1 MLQAQPDGAT
11 QLPSWGHVPPR
22 LRAALGQSCRTREKR
37 QLGAQPPLS
46 LSLPAAQDTRRS
58 QESPG
63 HPSPVAQTPRE
74 GDEPPPC
81 RECLSGLGSLPEHC
95 SSSRAAQASL
105 LTFLH
110 SFSLAQWRTFST
122 RSLERLMEGQAQPR
136 FGARSRSWGSAL
148 AAAVGRQLL
157 RQAPLL
163 LPLPQE
169 LLAVLQREGPAT
181 EGIFRRAAS
190 ATEFRELR
198 EALDRGAHIDLG
210 SQPALL
216 LAVILK
222 DFLRSIPA
230 KLLVSHLYEDWM
242 QAMERTSKQ
251 AKVEELKAV
260 AEKLP
265 AANLLLLQR
274 LLSLLQRIG
283 HNASTSRM
291 TSSNLAVCLGPNLLS
306 PPNEDQLPLQAMLE
320 VTAKVNVLVEFMIEN
335 RGDVFGEETPG
346 LSCPSAQESP
356 APMAGSTDLRLEEQ
370 SGPAGRADKDHQ
382 ATACLDASPS
392 LLDLLKEAGGD
403 TLLQSETAEAPRAL
417 PPTTPESAAEAL
429 VRPEQRTSLPEE
441 RR

>member
-1 MLQAQPDGAT
+1 MLPSKGLRRPHLAT
-11 QLPSWGHVPPR
+11 Q
-22 LRAALGQSCRTREKR
+22 
-37 QLGAQPPLS
+37 
-46 LSLPAAQDTRRS
+46 
-58 QESPG
+58 
-63 HPSPVAQTPRE
+63 
-74 GDEPPPC
+74 GDF
-81 RECLSGLGSLPEHC
+81 
-95 SSSRAAQASL
+95 A
-105 LTFLH
+105 
-110 SFSLAQWRTFST
+110 
-122 RSLERLMEGQAQPR
+122 
-136 FGARSRSWGSAL
+136 
-148 AAAVGRQLL
+148 
-157 RQAPLL
+157 
-163 LPLPQE
+163 
-169 LLAVLQREGPAT
+169 
-181 EGIFRRAAS
+181 
-190 ATEFRELR
+190 
-198 EALDRGAHIDLG
+198 
-210 SQPALL
+210 
-216 LAVILK
+216 

-429 VRPEQRTSLPEE
+429 VRPEQRTSLSEE

>member
-1 MLQAQPDGAT
+1 MSAI
-11 QLPSWGHVPPR
+11 R
-22 LRAALGQSCRTREKR
+22 Y
-37 QLGAQPPLS
+37 
-46 LSLPAAQDTRRS
+46 
-58 QESPG
+58 
-63 HPSPVAQTPRE
+63 
-74 GDEPPPC
+74 
-81 RECLSGLGSLPEHC
+81 SGLGGRCLVMNPSGGLAVPCGHHPCVLIVGQFLQNPLTHGNAINQTSVLGDGNAPSVLIGNPGRNCFPTKSLIEK
-95 SSSRAAQASL
+95 
-105 LTFLH
+105 
-110 SFSLAQWRTFST
+110 
-122 RSLERLMEGQAQPR
+122 PR
-136 FGARSRSWGSAL
+136 PAL
-148 AAAVGRQLL
+148 ASTARQDGTQDKQTQTLAV
-157 RQAPLL
+157 PSS
-163 LPLPQE
+163 PLPQE
-169 LLAVLQREGPAT
+169 LITRSQLGTDSDPSANSPGLHAPTPGLQ
-181 EGIFRRAAS
+181 AA
-190 ATEFRELR
+190 
-198 EALDRGAHIDLG
+198 LG
-210 SQPALL
+210 CSQ
-216 LAVILK
+216 

-429 VRPEQRTSLPEE
+429 VRPEQRTSLSEE

>member
-1 MLQAQPDGAT
+1 MSAI
-11 QLPSWGHVPPR
+11 R
-22 LRAALGQSCRTREKR
+22 Y
-37 QLGAQPPLS
+37 
-46 LSLPAAQDTRRS
+46 
-58 QESPG
+58 
-63 HPSPVAQTPRE
+63 
-74 GDEPPPC
+74 
-81 RECLSGLGSLPEHC
+81 SGLGGRCLVMNPSGGVWIIPCPRIPDPAGIGAELAVPCGHHPCVLIVGQFLQNPLTHGNAINQTSVLGDGNAPSVLIGNPGRNCFPTKSLTEK
-95 SSSRAAQASL
+95 
-105 LTFLH
+105 
-110 SFSLAQWRTFST
+110 
-122 RSLERLMEGQAQPR
+122 PR
-136 FGARSRSWGSAL
+136 PAL
-148 AAAVGRQLL
+148 ASTARQDGTQDKQTQTLAV
-157 RQAPLL
+157 PSS
-163 LPLPQE
+163 PLPQE
-169 LLAVLQREGPAT
+169 LITRSQLGTDSDPSANSPGLHAPTPGLQ
-181 EGIFRRAAS
+181 AA
-190 ATEFRELR
+190 
-198 EALDRGAHIDLG
+198 LG
-210 SQPALL
+210 CSQ
-216 LAVILK
+216 

-429 VRPEQRTSLPEE
+429 VRPEQRTSLSEE

>member
-1 MLQAQPDGAT
+1 MHQLPQKALEAAPTAGGLLRLSCIPLGYRGCPHPDGGGRTSTLTLAAEHHTVAGSLPRRGIGGGEWEGLFSAQT
-11 QLPSWGHVPPR
+11 QNIQAPR
-22 LRAALGQSCRTREKR
+22 KDLNEAAHQTVTAVAALE
-37 QLGAQPPLS
+37 A
-46 LSLPAAQDTRRS
+46 
-58 QESPG
+58 
-63 HPSPVAQTPRE
+63 
-74 GDEPPPC
+74 
-81 RECLSGLGSLPEHC
+81 GLGSARP
-95 SSSRAAQASL
+95 
-105 LTFLH
+105 
-110 SFSLAQWRTFST
+110 
-122 RSLERLMEGQAQPR
+122 P
-136 FGARSRSWGSAL
+136 GARRSA
-148 AAAVGRQLL
+148 
-157 RQAPLL
+157 
-163 LPLPQE
+163 QE
-169 LLAVLQREGPAT
+169 QPSDIPGP
-181 EGIFRRAAS
+181 
-190 ATEFRELR
+190 
-198 EALDRGAHIDLG
+198 
-210 SQPALL
+210 
-216 LAVILK
+216 

-429 VRPEQRTSLPEE
+429 VRPEQRTSLSEE

>member
-1 MLQAQPDGAT
+1 MHQLPQKALEAAPTAGGLLRLSCIPLGYRGCPHPDGGGRT
-11 QLPSWGHVPPR
+11 STLT
-22 LRAALGQSCRTREKR
+22 LAAEHHT
-37 QLGAQPPLS
+37 
-46 LSLPAAQDTRRS
+46 
-58 QESPG
+58 
-63 HPSPVAQTPRE
+63 VA
-74 GDEPPPC
+74 
-81 RECLSGLGSLPEHC
+81 GSLPRRGIGGGEWDGPWQHLRLVSVLPDLLGHDAPRK
-95 SSSRAAQASL
+95 SSPQTSQDVR
-105 LTFLH
+105 
-110 SFSLAQWRTFST
+110 R
-122 RSLERLMEGQAQPR
+122 
-136 FGARSRSWGSAL
+136 
-148 AAAVGRQLL
+148 VGMLPSKGLL
-157 RQAPLL
+157 R
-163 LPLPQE
+163 PQ
-169 LLAVLQREGPAT
+169 L
-181 EGIFRRAAS
+181 
-190 ATEFRELR
+190 
-198 EALDRGAHIDLG
+198 
-210 SQPALL
+210 
-216 LAVILK
+216 

-429 VRPEQRTSLPEE
+429 VRPEQRTSLSEE

>member
-1 MLQAQPDGAT
+1 MSAI
-11 QLPSWGHVPPR
+11 R
-22 LRAALGQSCRTREKR
+22 Y
-37 QLGAQPPLS
+37 
-46 LSLPAAQDTRRS
+46 
-58 QESPG
+58 
-63 HPSPVAQTPRE
+63 
-74 GDEPPPC
+74 
-81 RECLSGLGSLPEHC
+81 SGLGGRCLVMNPSGGLAVPCGHHPCVLIVGQFLQNPLTHGNAINQTSVLGDGNAPSVLIGNPGRNCFPTKSLTEK
-95 SSSRAAQASL
+95 
-105 LTFLH
+105 
-110 SFSLAQWRTFST
+110 
-122 RSLERLMEGQAQPR
+122 PR
-136 FGARSRSWGSAL
+136 PAL
-148 AAAVGRQLL
+148 ASTARQDGTQDKQTQTLAV
-157 RQAPLL
+157 PSS
-163 LPLPQE
+163 PLPQE
-169 LLAVLQREGPAT
+169 LITRSQLGTDSDPSANSPGLHVPTPGLQ
-181 EGIFRRAAS
+181 AA
-190 ATEFRELR
+190 
-198 EALDRGAHIDLG
+198 LG
-210 SQPALL
+210 SANPPGTARMLPSKGL
-216 LAVILK
+216 RRPHL

-429 VRPEQRTSLPEE
+429 VRPEQRTSLSEE